1 METGIHE
8 LTAAYALDAL
18 DPEER
23 GEYEAHLRD
32 CESCQDEL
40 ASLSSVTEALA
51 VAATGPTPR
60 PELRDRILSAAR
72 AEPQT
77 VVAFEP
83 PRRRV
88 VPVVAGVAA
97 AVAAVVAVAVGV
109 WATQLSG
116 DLDEA
121 RTALENQR
129 RAAAVLAD
137 PDARTVSL
145 ATGEGRLV
153 VGGDGQ
159 AALVLGSL
167 GPAPSGKT
175 YEMWVVE
182 GGEAAPAGLFAG
194 EDDVELVSVDG
205 TVDEGDVV
213 AVTIE
218 DAGGAETPTLPL
230 VVASE
235 PV

>member
-18 DPEER
+18 EPEER
-23 GEYEAHLRD
+23 IEYETHLRE
-32 CESCQDEL
+32 CEACQDEL

-51 VAATGPTPR
+51 VAASGPAPR
-60 PELRDRILSAAR
+60 PELRDRVLSAAR

-83 PRRRV
+83 RSRRAM
-88 VPVVAGVAA
+88 PVLAAVA
-97 AVAAVVAVAVGV
+97 AVAAVVALAIGL

-121 RTALENQR
+121 RTALERQQQ
-129 RAAAVLAD
+129 AAAVLAD
-137 PDARTVSL
+137 PEARTIAL
-145 ATGEGRLV
+145 ATGQGRLV
-153 VGGDGQ
+153 VDSEGQ
-159 AALVLGSL
+159 AVLQLAGL
-167 GPAPSGKT
+167 GPAPAGKT

-182 GGEAAPAGLFAG
+182 GETPVPAGLFAG
-194 EDDVELVSVDG
+194 VGHAELVDG
-205 TVDEGDVV
+205 TVEPGDVI

-218 DAGGAETPTLPL
+218 DEGGAQTPTLPI

-235 PV
+235 PI

>member
-23 GEYEAHLRD
+23 IEYETHLRD
-32 CESCQDEL
+32 CAACQDEL
-40 ASLSSVTEALA
+40 ASLASVTEALA
-51 VAATGPTPR
+51 VAASGPTPR
-60 PELRDRILSAAR
+60 PELRDRVLEAAR

-77 VVAFEP
+77 VVPLES
-83 PRRRV
+83 RRRRAL
-88 VPVVAGVAA
+88 PVAA
-97 AVAAVVAVAVGV
+97 AVAAVAAAAALAIGL
-109 WATQLSG
+109 WASQLSG
-116 DLDEA
+116 DLDDA
-121 RTALENQR
+121 RTALEQQQ

-137 PDARTVSL
+137 PDARTIAL

-153 VGGDGQ
+153 VDPDGQ
-159 AALVLGSL
+159 AVLQLAGL
-167 GPAPSGKT
+167 GAAPAGKT

-182 GGEAAPAGLFAG
+182 GDAPLPAGLFAG
-194 EDDVELVSVDG
+194 QGHAELVDG
-205 TVDEGDVV
+205 TVDAGDVV

-218 DAGGAETPTLPL
+218 DEGGAETPTLPL

>member
-23 GEYEAHLRD
+23 EEYETHLRS

-40 ASLSSVTEALA
+40 ASLASVTEALA
-51 VAATGPTPR
+51 VAASGPAPR
-60 PELRDRILSAAR
+60 PELRDRVLSAAR

-77 VVAFEP
+77 VVPFEP
-83 PRRRV
+83 RGRRV
-88 VPVVAGVAA
+88 LPAVA
-97 AVAAVVAVAVGV
+97 AVAAAAAVVALAFGL
-109 WATQLSG
+109 WASRLSG

-121 RTALENQR
+121 RSALERQQ
-129 RAAAVLAD
+129 RAAEVLAN
-137 PDARTVSL
+137 PESRTIAL

-153 VGGDGQ
+153 VDPEGQ
-159 AALVLGSL
+159 AVLQLRGL
-167 GPAPSGKT
+167 GPAPTDKT

-182 GGEAAPAGLFAG
+182 GDAPLPAGLFGG
-194 EDDVELVSVDG
+194 EGHAELVDG

-218 DAGGAETPTLPL
+218 DEGGAEAPTLPL

>member
-23 GEYEAHLRD
+23 LEYETHLRD
-32 CESCQDEL
+32 CEACQDEL
-40 ASLSSVTEALA
+40 ASLASVTEALA
-51 VAATGPTPR
+51 VAASGPAPR
-60 PELRDRILSAAR
+60 LELRDRVLSAAR

-77 VVAFEP
+77 VVPLE
-83 PRRRV
+83 PRRQRAFPALAAV
-88 VPVVAGVAA
+88 A
-97 AVAAVVAVAVGV
+97 AVAAVVALAIGI
-109 WATQLSG
+109 WASQLSG
-116 DLDEA
+116 DLDDA

-137 PDARTVSL
+137 PDARTIAL

-153 VGGDGQ
+153 VGADGQ
-159 AALVLGSL
+159 AALVLGAI
-167 GPAPSGKT
+167 GPAPAGKT

-182 GGEAAPAGLFAG
+182 GDFAAPAGLFAG
-194 EDDVELVSVDG
+194 EPDADLVAVEG
-205 TVDEGDVV
+205 TVGEGDVV

-218 DAGGAETPTLPL
+218 DKGGAETPTLPL

>member
-18 DPEER
+18 DAEER
-23 GEYEAHLRD
+23 LEYETHLRD
-32 CESCQDEL
+32 CAACQDEL
-40 ASLSSVTEALA
+40 ESLASVTEALA
-51 VAATGPTPR
+51 VAASGPAPR
-60 PELRDRILSAAR
+60 PELRDRVLEAAR

-77 VVAFEP
+77 VVPLES
-83 PRRRV
+83 RRKRAL
-88 VPVVAGVAA
+88 PVAA
-97 AVAAVVAVAVGV
+97 AVAAVAAAVALGIGL

-121 RTALENQR
+121 RTALERQQQ
-129 RAAAVLAD
+129 AAAVLAD
-137 PDARTVSL
+137 PDARTIAL

-153 VGGDGQ
+153 VDPDGR
-159 AALVLGSL
+159 AVLQLDGV
-167 GPAPSGKT
+167 GPAPAGKT

-182 GGEAAPAGLFAG
+182 GETPQPAGLFAG
-194 EDDVELVSVDG
+194 QGHAELVDG
-205 TVDEGDVV
+205 TVDPGDVV

-218 DAGGAETPTLPL
+218 DEGGAEAPTLPL